1 MKPLPTN
8 VAASV
13 LVLMLIAPHL
23 ALAHAFLD
31 HAEPRVGAKVAK
43 APQEVRIWFTQELE
57 PAFSNI
63 RVFDSEGKQV
73 DKKDSHLDPKDK
85 SMLIVSLPS
94 SPAGTYK
101 VAWRVVSVDTHRT
114 EGDFKFVVQP

>member
-1 MKPLPTN
+1 MKPLPTK
-8 VAASV
+8 VAVSV

-85 SMLIVSLPS
+85 SVLIVSLPS

-114 EGDFKFVVQP
+114 DGDFKFVVQP